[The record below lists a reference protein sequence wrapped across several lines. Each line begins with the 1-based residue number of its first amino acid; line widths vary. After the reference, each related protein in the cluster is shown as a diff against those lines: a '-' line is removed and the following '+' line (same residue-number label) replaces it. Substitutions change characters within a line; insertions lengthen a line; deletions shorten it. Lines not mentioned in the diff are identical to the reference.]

1 MTLKLDAGH
10 YLIIGLGNPGPEY
23 VGTRHNIGFLQLD
36 ALLETNKI
44 AQSFYSLDAY
54 CSEALFITLADK
66 PVWLLKPQTYMN
78 RSGLALKAVLKDNP
92 DLDPGRI
99 VVVHDD
105 LDLQL
110 GRIKLKSGG
119 GSGGHNGLNSLIR
132 ESGSDRF
139 LRLRLGIGSDMQDQ
153 DTVGFVLSSFA
164 DSEKDLLR
172 EVLRRGGE
180 ALRILLQNGPV
191 VAMNQTNGRISV

>member
-1 MTLKLDAGH
+1 MTLKLDSGH

-36 ALLETNKI
+36 ALLEANNI
-44 AQSFYSLDAY
+44 AHSFCFLDAY
-54 CSEALFITLADK
+54 CTEVFFLTLADK
-66 PVWLLKPQTYMN
+66 PVWLLKPQTFMN
-78 RSGLALKAVLKDNP
+78 QSGLALRAVLKDNP
-92 DLDPGRI
+92 DLDLGKV

-110 GRIKLKSGG
+110 GRIKFKSGG
-119 GSGGHNGLNSLIR
+119 GSGGHNGLNSVLHEI
-132 ESGSDRF
+132 GSDRF
-139 LRLRLGIGSDMQDQ
+139 LRLRLGIDSGLRNR
-153 DTVGFVLSSFA
+153 DTVGFVLSPFA
-164 DSEKDLLR
+164 DSEKGLMR

-191 VAMNQTNGRISV
+191 VAMNQTNCRISV